1 MIWVIAIVIICSI
14 VASIF
19 DSTFGRFVIGASV
32 VAIGFL
38 LLKLITGIGF
48 FLTLAKVC
56 AAIIVVAIVG
66 VILLAI
72 IGKEQK

>member
-1 MIWVIAIVIICSI
+1 MFWIIEIVIICAI

-32 VAIGFL
+32 VAIGLL
-38 LLKLITGIGF
+38 LLKWITGIGF
-48 FLTLAKVC
+48 FVTLAKVC
-56 AAIIVVAIVG
+56 AAVIVVAVIG
-66 VILLAI
+66 AILLAI